1 MQTNFVSLRPILVV
15 KKIYILSENRHLRFW
30 HASCNS
36 LLATPVSVE
45 RKEEGRKKRSMNCKL
60 TEDWENEDDR
70 VYIYNRKEG
79 MKMEKILMHPII
91 SRAMANMTRTPKE
104 EKERRA
110 MEAMTRTPNLV
121 NTRRHIS

>member
-1 MQTNFVSLRPILVV
+1 
-15 KKIYILSENRHLRFW
+15 
-30 HASCNS
+30 
-36 LLATPVSVE
+36 
-45 RKEEGRKKRSMNCKL
+45 MNCKL
-60 TEDWENEDDR
+60 TTDDGDQFGDWENTVPEDDR
-70 VYIYNRKEG
+70 VSYIYDRKEG